1 MSNKDLFEQ
10 VNLLNKIT
18 ANVIKRANEC
28 SIENLNDIM
37 DVSSKHLKNL
47 GATKGP
53 EGVFDIA
60 NEMSTTYVNC
70 SQRTLNVALENF
82 ADFTKW
88 LEISAKNVNPIMAAG
103 LKPFT
108 EKAGKEK

>member
-1 MSNKDLFEQ
+1 MLNKDILEQ
-10 VNLLNKIT
+10 VNQLNKIT

-28 SIENLNDIM
+28 SMENLNDIM
-37 DVSSKHLKNL
+37 DASSKHLKNL
-47 GATKGP
+47 NTQKGA

-60 NEMSTTYVNC
+60 NEMSTAYINC
-70 SQRTLNVALENF
+70 SQRILNVALENF

-88 LEISAKNVNPIMAAG
+88 LEISSKNVNPIIAAG
-103 LKPFT
+103 FKTFT